1 MVRAA
6 GEFLDAPHEG
16 APMRFSDV
24 RDLALPLGRLSAWV
38 ASEATLARAAAQT
51 ADPRGPS
58 HNQHG
63 HISDALAR
71 RVDPEL
77 LDLGMESMG
86 ASGKAP
92 ATGWLGVAFEVP
104 TADGG
109 CLQRAFEGWVSRH
122 ETLRSG
128 FRPTGVGITD
138 VEFERMTLGPDE
150 VRFDEVDLGV
160 HRCHHACG
168 HVGRS
173 LQQIHR
179 CRQLAGLRLRGHQ
192 VIEGHHG
199 GDGVRSRQHRRVL
212 DPPFGQRNPRT
223 HRRRSR
229 GAAAQLAPVPSY
241 LDFVQDE
248 LALASEASASHVA
261 VDTWREFIGD
271 RGTLPRFP
279 LPDGLPPGSQ
289 VPQEARCI
297 PIITEVQASAFGAW
311 CRANGASAA
320 TGFLATMSLAFTR
333 RAQQIA
339 AERGIETAP
348 DVVGFRSLVSTH
360 TRHSPHWAES
370 IGWFTAIAPFAVEY
384 PADRELIDVLAL
396 ANESWTTAKQGAG
409 LPMPRISDLLD
420 APLQPRFVLSYLD
433 ARFNRSADRWD
444 DWKAHA
450 LIGDVGPT
458 DEVYAWIN
466 RMPTETY
473 LTWRF
478 PGNEVCGAE
487 VEAVTKL
494 MAQIILET
502 LSLGSEP
509 IRTPVES
516 SAQW

>member
-86 ASGKAP
+86 AS
-92 ATGWLGVAFEVP
+92 

-150 VRFDEVDLGV
+150 VRFDEVDLG
-160 HRCHHACG
+160 ACTDATTLADTLDDLFNRSTDAVSWPAYAFAAIRSSKG
-168 HVGRS
+168 TTVVMAFDHVNIDGYSILLSVSEIRELIDADREGR
-173 LQQIHR
+173 
-179 CRQLAGLRLRGHQ
+179 
-192 VIEGHHG
+192 
-199 GDGVRSRQHRRVL
+199 
-212 DPPFGQRNPRT
+212 P
-223 HRRRSR
+223 
-229 GAAAQLAPVPSY
+229 AQLAPVPSY